1 MSSVNFLYFFNDF
14 KASYHSF
21 CSYLTIYKKNKLIMI
36 QNKNYKRTSREMSK
50 ETRDKISAKLR
61 GRKKSIAHRRAI
73 SKGLKKAWSCIGYG
87 NTNNQM

>member
-1 MSSVNFLYFFNDF
+1 
-14 KASYHSF
+14 
-21 CSYLTIYKKNKLIMI
+21 MI

-50 ETRDKISAKLR
+50 ETRDKIRAKLR

-73 SKGLKKAWSCIGYG
+73 SKGLKRAWSCIGYS

>member
-1 MSSVNFLYFFNDF
+1 
-14 KASYHSF
+14 
-21 CSYLTIYKKNKLIMI
+21 MI
-36 QNKNYKRTSREMSK
+36 QNKNYKRQTRQMPQ

-61 GRKKSIAHRRAI
+61 GRKKSITHCQAI